1 MLLPPT
7 SSPPWHPGGLN
18 LIELCPLGPAGNGG
32 GEAGRRGRGRME
44 PAGNEKREIRR
55 RCATPLST
63 TTAPEPDGEPISR
76 GGDGFAFALSM
87 IPVLGSFM
95 QKVGSRL
102 LVTIRGS
109 IGKYLWI
116 AIRLTGTQNAQW
128 ADWPAEQT
136 GQAEWA
142 G

>member
-7 SSPPWHPGGLN
+7 SSPPWHPRGLN

-63 TTAPEPDGEPISR
+63 TTAPEPDGKLTSR
-76 GGDGFAFALSM
+76 GEMVLEM
-87 IPVLGSFM
+87 VPVSG
-95 QKVGSRL
+95 GSRSDL
-102 LVTIRGS
+102 EVYMKI
-109 IGKYLWI
+109 IGGLFVNI
-116 AIRLTGTQNAQW
+116 
-128 ADWPAEQT
+128 
-136 GQAEWA
+136 
-142 G
+142 